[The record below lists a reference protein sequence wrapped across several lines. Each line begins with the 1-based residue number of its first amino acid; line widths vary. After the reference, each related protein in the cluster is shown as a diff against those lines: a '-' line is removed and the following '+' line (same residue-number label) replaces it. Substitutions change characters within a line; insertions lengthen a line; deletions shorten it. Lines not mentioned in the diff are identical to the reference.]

1 MIYRPSHPS
10 QLIFSKGWGITKL
23 TENILLADRYALY
36 DLSLIYANK
45 IDLILTSETPKPLF
59 GLPTIAIVEMPPEPT
74 FLDDLPSHDCI
85 LISGEK

>member
-1 MIYRPSHPS
+1 M
-10 QLIFSKGWGITKL
+10 